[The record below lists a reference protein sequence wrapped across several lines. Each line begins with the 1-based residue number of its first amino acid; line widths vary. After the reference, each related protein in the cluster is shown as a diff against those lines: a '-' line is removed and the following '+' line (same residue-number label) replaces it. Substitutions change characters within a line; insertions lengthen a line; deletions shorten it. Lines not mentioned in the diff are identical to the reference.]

1 MTLTIELLLR
11 LIFVLII
18 GLATFTCYL
27 IFKRMLEVSGLRKK
41 EAYIREKQMLWYRYF
56 RDEEPFQTSLI
67 PKNKFEVQAVEEL
80 FLSYINNLFTPAIL
94 EKVKLFSNQ
103 YLQQHFLG
111 LLRSRKWGERINSME
126 RIVDFHIDSLV
137 EECEKMDGEKLSREE
152 HFQLLKIYAVLKEE
166 QFVDKLLTLPVLF
179 SEYEYKKL
187 LISVDEEILRGLLN
201 RIEEFPDTC
210 KFVMIDILGIK
221 RNMDDLSFLESQL
234 EHNNDEIR
242 IRALKAIYELGVI
255 IDPEKYVHF
264 NVSPIWEERLMH
276 AKLLGNLP
284 ITYSLP
290 YLEVLLEDESWWVRS
305 QAAKTI
311 GKDKQGAEIL
321 QSFIETASDQF
332 AIDMANEVLWE
343 GGSK

>member
-1 MTLTIELLLR
+1 
-11 LIFVLII
+11 
-18 GLATFTCYL
+18 
-27 IFKRMLEVSGLRKK
+27 
-41 EAYIREKQMLWYRYF
+41 MLWYRYF

>member
-1 MTLTIELLLR
+1 MTLTIGLLLR
-11 LIFVLII
+11 LIIVLVIVLIA
-18 GLATFTCYL
+18 LTCYL
-27 IFKRMLEVSGLRKK
+27 IFKQMREVAGLRKK
-41 EAYIREKQMLWYRYF
+41 EAYIHEKQMLWYRYF
-56 RDEEPFQTSLI
+56 RDEEKFDTSLI
-67 PKNKFEVQAVEEL
+67 PTNKFEIQAVEAL
-80 FLSYINNLFTPAIL
+80 FLSYLNNLFTPAIL
-94 EKVKLFSNQ
+94 EKIRLFSNQ
-103 YLQQHFLG
+103 YLKQHFLG
-111 LLRSRKWGERINSME
+111 LLRSRKWSERINSME

-137 EECEKMDGEKLSREE
+137 GICEEMDKGKLSKEE

-166 QFVDKLLTLPVLF
+166 HFVNKLLTLPVVF

-187 LISVDEEILRGLLN
+187 LISVDEAISRELLN
-201 RIEEFPDTC
+201 QIEEVPDAC
-210 KFVMIDILGIK
+210 KFAMIDILGVK

-234 EHNNDEIR
+234 EHSNDEIR
-242 IRALKAIYELGVI
+242 IRSLKAIYKLGII

-264 NVSPIWEERLMH
+264 NVSPLWEERLMH

-284 ITYSLP
+284 ISYSAP
-290 YLEVLLEDESWWVRS
+290 YLKVLLEDDSWWVRS

-321 QSFIETASDQF
+321 QSFIETTNDQF